1 MILLTSVTDKL
12 RLTTSAA
19 VTTDVH
25 ASWIDNAAGT
35 ITPGRT
41 NSAITT
47 ATTTDIVGVP
57 GGSTQR
63 NIKTL
68 HIRNKHATL
77 SQQVTIIHTDGT
89 TAVELHSCT
98 LTAGQALQYVDG
110 QGFEIVAASLATAS
124 LTAISRNIQS
134 DLIRVTSVLEGD
146 VSIDPTTLI
155 NGPLPEP
162 TTQFKGFTTANI
174 AEVEANTRAMRS
186 ILRPRDFGAT
196 IDTQGFDVNRYQMS
210 VYSKLADTTNAA
222 SNAAMMAGMWLSS
235 GFAVVQKVVVSA
247 VLEALVGA
255 RNTGAMN
262 LRYRSMYPC
271 YIMTNQSGSLAY
283 PTGSQTLNQVGYN
296 SQGLRNATQNPPRLF
311 LMTSQNLSAGSNLYN
326 LLSLVRIY
334 GETLG
339 TVRGGPQNVLGNLD
353 VPSYPIFDASVQQ
366 PHIIE
371 ANRGFGIELD
381 CPSAV
386 TSYTVTICTTIT
398 WDEWVPTNASLN

>member
-1 MILLTSVTDKL
+1 
-12 RLTTSAA
+12 
-19 VTTDVH
+19 
-25 ASWIDNAAGT
+25 
-35 ITPGRT
+35 
-41 NSAITT
+41 
-47 ATTTDIVGVP
+47 
-57 GGSTQR
+57 
-63 NIKTL
+63 
-68 HIRNKHATL
+68 
-77 SQQVTIIHTDGT
+77 
-89 TAVELHSCT
+89 
-98 LTAGQALQYVDG
+98 
-110 QGFEIVAASLATAS
+110 
-124 LTAISRNIQS
+124 
-134 DLIRVTSVLEGD
+134 
-146 VSIDPTTLI
+146 
-155 NGPLPEP
+155 
-162 TTQFKGFTTANI
+162 
-174 AEVEANTRAMRS
+174 
-186 ILRPRDFGAT
+186 
-196 IDTQGFDVNRYQMS
+196 
-210 VYSKLADTTNAA
+210 
-222 SNAAMMAGMWLSS
+222 
-235 GFAVVQKVVVSA
+235 
-247 VLEALVGA
+247 
-255 RNTGAMN
+255 MN

>member
-41 NSAITT
+41 NTAITT
-47 ATTTDIVGVP
+47 AATTDIVGVP
-57 GGSTQR
+57 GSSTQR
-63 NIKTL
+63 NVKTL

-77 SQQVTIIHTDGT
+77 SQQITVIHTDGT

-110 QGFEIVAASLATAS
+110 QGFEIVDASLATAS

-162 TTQFKGFTTANI
+162 TTQFKGYTTANV
-174 AEVEANTRAMRS
+174 AEVEANTRAIRS
-186 ILRPRDFGAT
+186 ILRARDFGGT
-196 IDTQGFDVNRYQMS
+196 IDTRGFDVNRYQMPF
-210 VYSKLADTTNAA
+210 YSKLAETTNAG
-222 SNAAMMAGMWLSS
+222 SNVGMTCGMWMNS
-235 GFAVVQKVVVSA
+235 GFAVIHKVTVSA
-247 VLEALVGA
+247 VLEALVGTRSA
-255 RNTGAMN
+255 GAMN
-262 LRYRSMYPC
+262 IRYRTLYPC
-271 YIMTNQSGSLAY
+271 YLLNINISNFIVNPPGGA
-283 PTGSQTLNQVGYN
+283 TLNAGGRGAPN
-296 SQGLRNATQNPPRLF
+296 LRQSNQTNPRLF
-311 LMTSQNLSAGSNLYN
+311 CLTGGNWSNAANLYGQ
-326 LLSLVRIY
+326 LFAVRAY
-334 GETLG
+334 GDTLA

-353 VPSYPIFDASVQQ
+353 VPPVAIFDSNNMQ
-366 PHIIE
+366 PHILDPDNGFIIE
-371 ANRGFGIELD
+371 MD
-381 CPSAV
+381 CPASA
-386 TSYTVTICTTIT
+386 TSYTVTLCTTVT
-398 WDEWVPTNASLN
+398 WEEWVPTNSNL